1 MLKNSIV
8 SKILINF
15 IAVITIIFALLG
27 IFVSFFYKNF
37 LINSKVSNLNVHGDI
52 ISNFAID
59 YTNNP
64 NVEHI
69 KYLSDYIEVVS
80 DSLGVDI
87 ILSDALNYVY
97 LVSNDSHENLLGK
110 RFEELNK
117 LLIKDNKENIVSLN
131 VYDKEIGKKVYR
143 VIKPLYESNIYKGAV
158 TLILEKNFIYS
169 KLNKINLIIV
179 LFVSLAILII
189 IFFIYFLS
197 KKIFLEPI
205 KTINNT
211 AKRFALGEVYKRVEI
226 NSNDEIGELSN
237 SFNYMADSLEKIDS
251 NRREF
256 LSNVSHE
263 LRTPLTTIIGFLS
276 GILDGIIP
284 KENHIE
290 KLKIVYDEV
299 KRLSRLVNDLLDLTA
314 MESGKFTLRLKVIEL
329 NSLIKYTVSNFEQE
343 IKQNNIDME
352 VILERENV
360 NVIADEDRLI
370 QVLNN
375 LIANAIKYC
384 DEKKRINIIAKIKNN
399 KAVVSIFNTAK
410 FLSED
415 ELNNIWVR
423 FYKNDKSRTGK
434 ESTGLGLSIVRN
446 IISQFREEIW
456 VENKIKEEGVSFI
469 FTLQLDN

>member
-8 SKILINF
+8 SKMLLKF
-15 IAVITIIFALLG
+15 VSLITIVFLLLAF
-27 IFVSFFYKNF
+27 FVSFLYRNF
-37 LINSKVSNLNVHGDI
+37 LIKSKLCDLNTRGEF

-59 YTNNP
+59 YVNNP
-64 NVEHI
+64 SSEYI
-69 KYLSDYIEVVS
+69 RYLSNYIEAVS
-80 DSLGVDI
+80 SASNVDI
-87 ILSDALNYVY
+87 ILSDALDYVY
-97 LVSNDSHENLLGK
+97 LVSNDVHKGLLGK
-110 RFEELNK
+110 RFEELS
-117 LLIKDNKENIVSLN
+117 DFYFKESKESFVSSN
-131 VYDKEIGKKVYR
+131 VYDKDIGEKVYR
-143 VIKPLYESNIYKGAV
+143 VVKPLYESNIYKGSI
-158 TLILEKNFIYS
+158 TFILGKSSIFSN
-169 KLNKINLIIV
+169 LNRINLIIFFIV
-179 LFVSLAILII
+179 ILSVLII
-189 IFFIYFLS
+189 TLFFYILS
-197 KKIFLEPI
+197 RKIFLEPI
-205 KTINNT
+205 KAINNT

-226 NSNDEIGELSN
+226 NSEDEIGELSN
-237 SFNYMADSLEKIDS
+237 AFNYMADSLEKIDS

-263 LRTPLTTIIGFLS
+263 LRTPLTTVIGFLS

-284 KENHIE
+284 KENHME
-290 KLKIVYDEV
+290 KLKVVYDEV

-329 NSLIKYTVSNFEQE
+329 NSLIKYTVTNFEQE
-343 IKQNNIDME
+343 IRQNNISME
-352 VILERENV
+352 VFLEHENV

-384 DEKKRINIIAKIKNN
+384 DDRKRINIYTKIKNN

-410 FLSED
+410 LLSE
-415 ELNNIWVR
+415 EEFNNIWVR

-456 VENKIKEEGVSFI
+456 VENRVKEEGVSFI